1 MRNLIGALA
10 AILVLM
16 LAGDLHAT
24 LAGTAGAASPA
35 TTFSPFVSCL
45 GWGGQIEV
53 AHSKD
58 IVGAG
63 IVAGGPFAC
72 AETESSSLFP
82 YWPVVLWQNATRART
97 PA

>member
-1 MRNLIGALA
+1 MIETRDFDVVTGAFGYTGKYVARRLLA
-10 AILVLM
+10 AGRKVR
-16 LAGDLHAT
+16 T
-24 LAGTAGAASPA
+24 LTNHPDRPN
-35 TTFSPFVSCL
+35 PF
-45 GWGGQIEV
+45 GGQIEV